1 MQKESMGMEP
11 KIETQVPNY
20 KRLYAEFNREII
32 SKMKSLGM
40 EVEEEPYDLNE
51 VLRYLA
57 DSPARM
63 GKQLEDRNAIKAQ
76 IFSEWLANKGIALPE
91 NN

>member
-1 MQKESMGMEP
+1 MEQQS
-11 KIETQVPNY
+11 IEIQPQNY

-32 SKMKSLGM
+32 VKMKERGM

-51 VLRYLA
+51 VLRYLS
-57 DSPARM
+57 DVSARM
-63 GKQLEDRNAIKAQ
+63 GKQFEDRNAMKAQ
-76 IFSEWLANKGIALPE
+76 IFSEWLVKKGIPLLE